1 MVQPPPYAPPGTDP
15 AVGAPY
21 PSAPPAPPPTGPAF
35 YAPPAPV
42 QSYAGGYAV
51 GPPPPAG
58 YQAVP
63 YASAPGYPQ
72 GPVSMP
78 YVQQAPSTR
87 SCTVYCSMYRLVSY
101 SIAFNAFPIRKF
113 TSNGSCMYRS
123 NAFAVF
129 SFVFDEEKLIHTR
142 NFDHKEGNPKDRNRA
157 NYGYNLRECTRSCTR
172 TRTFEYSVTSA
183 LLASVVD
190 AMSWPSPR
198 ADLLYSAC

>member
-1 MVQPPPYAPPGTDP
+1 MQYAKDPAMVQPPPYAPPGTDP

-78 YVQQAPSTR
+78 YVQQAPNVVVVTAPQSMSVFTQGATLPVPATCPNCR
-87 SCTVYCSMYRLVSY
+87 QQVMTNVHYEMGTCAWIWVCILFWFIFWPLAWLPCVCDDCKDVYHKCPRCGATVGVTYR
-101 SIAFNAFPIRKF
+101 
-113 TSNGSCMYRS
+113 
-123 NAFAVF
+123 
-129 SFVFDEEKLIHTR
+129 
-142 NFDHKEGNPKDRNRA
+142 
-157 NYGYNLRECTRSCTR
+157 
-172 TRTFEYSVTSA
+172 
-183 LLASVVD
+183 
-190 AMSWPSPR
+190 
-198 ADLLYSAC
+198 